1 MGAMYSSGSNGT
13 AADDLREEPRRRG
26 EKTCLRIVPFG
37 VVVVRGCCRVTELE
51 RGGLLLKDGGFGLVV
66 VAFLPPSFLS
76 SSPPSGVRGQST
88 SNMRF
93 MMEDKLCAASFCCCR

>member
-26 EKTCLRIVPFG
+26 EKTCLRIVPIG
-37 VVVVRGCCRVTELE
+37 VVVVRLPRGVAELE
-51 RGGLLLKDGGFGLVV
+51 RGGRLLKDDGFGLVV
-66 VAFLPPSFLS
+66 VVFLLPLFLS

-93 MMEDKLCAASFCCCR
+93 MMEN